1 MKKLIISLLTLAAAQ
16 TMSADEGMWTLY
28 NLPQAVYETMKTEGY
43 QLPYEKLYQA
53 DDAIMKSV
61 VNFSGYCS
69 GVVVSPDGLVF
80 TNHHC
85 GFEAIRS
92 HSTVEHDY
100 MLNGFYAKTFEEELP
115 NKDMFVSFMVEQK
128 DVTDQLLEQGHPQ
141 EAKRWLDKVVDGQR
155 KEYQQRL
162 DEKRGALY
170 RTSGSPY
177 SHPVYWGMLVVLAGL
192 LAGVLIYERKERQV
206 KDLHSSVQNQSEEI
220 SLLTDQIHHL
230 RNTTNE
236 QLGRGRQ
243 WMERLEQG
251 EPLKNISIEDEQ
263 CFVDYYAFVHPKEFQ
278 RIIRPFRSLSLRHT
292 TYLILSEM
300 GYSDKDISEMGYT
313 DKDIQRILLVKS
325 STIRN
330 YRLRMNR
337 NRRV

>member
-1 MKKLIISLLTLAAAQ
+1 MHNMFLQ
-16 TMSADEGMWTLY
+16 TRAF
-28 NLPQAVYETMKTEGY
+28 P
-43 QLPYEKLYQA
+43 
-53 DDAIMKSV
+53 
-61 VNFSGYCS
+61 SGYALVCFFTLFIIACS
-69 GVVVSPDGLVF
+69 HPKDEQERQIVEARRLMYQYPDSALKLFLQVPDSTFSAVGMEDAELQTIYVF
-80 TNHHC
+80 C
-85 GFEAIRS
+85 A
-92 HSTVEHDY
+92 D
-100 MLNGFYAKTFEEELP
+100 L
-115 NKDMFVSFMVEQK
+115 
-128 DVTDQLLEQGHPQ
+128 LLEQGHPQ

-263 CFVDYYAFVHPKEFQ
+263 CFVDYYAFVHPEDFQ
-278 RIIRPFRSLSLRHT
+278 RIIQPFRNLSLRHT
-292 TYLILSEM
+292 TYLIL
-300 GYSDKDISEMGYT
+300 SEMGYT

>member
-1 MKKLIISLLTLAAAQ
+1 MEARRLMYQYPDSALKLFLQVPDSTFSAVGMEDAELQ
-16 TMSADEGMWTLY
+16 TIYVFCADL
-28 NLPQAVYETMKTEGY
+28 
-43 QLPYEKLYQA
+43 
-53 DDAIMKSV
+53 
-61 VNFSGYCS
+61 
-69 GVVVSPDGLVF
+69 
-80 TNHHC
+80 
-85 GFEAIRS
+85 
-92 HSTVEHDY
+92 
-100 MLNGFYAKTFEEELP
+100 
-115 NKDMFVSFMVEQK
+115 
-128 DVTDQLLEQGHPQ
+128 LLEQGHPQ

-263 CFVDYYAFVHPKEFQ
+263 CFVDYYAFVHPEDFQ
-278 RIIRPFRSLSLRHT
+278 RIIQPFRNLSLRHT
-292 TYLILSEM
+292 TYLIL
-300 GYSDKDISEMGYT
+300 SEMGYT

>member
-1 MKKLIISLLTLAAAQ
+1 MRTSMHKIFHQTRAFPAGCALVCFFTLFVIACSHPKDEQERRIAEARRLMYHHPDSALKLFLQVPDSTF
-16 TMSADEGMWTLY
+16 SAVGMEDAEL
-28 NLPQAVYETMKTEGY
+28 QSVY
-43 QLPYEKLYQA
+43 
-53 DDAIMKSV
+53 
-61 VNFSGYCS
+61 
-69 GVVVSPDGLVF
+69 VF
-80 TNHHC
+80 C
-85 GFEAIRS
+85 A
-92 HSTVEHDY
+92 
-100 MLNGFYAKTFEEELP
+100 
-115 NKDMFVSFMVEQK
+115 
-128 DVTDQLLEQGHPQ
+128 DQLLEQGHPQ

-177 SHPVYWGMLVVLAGL
+177 SHPAYWGMLVVLAGL

-263 CFVDYYAFVHPKEFQ
+263 CFVDYYAFVHPKDFQ
-278 RIIRPFRSLSLRHT
+278 RIIQPFRSLSLRHT
-292 TYLILSEM
+292 TYLIL
-300 GYSDKDISEMGYT
+300 SEMGYT

>member
-1 MKKLIISLLTLAAAQ
+1 MRTSMHNMFLQ
-16 TMSADEGMWTLY
+16 TRAF
-28 NLPQAVYETMKTEGY
+28 P
-43 QLPYEKLYQA
+43 
-53 DDAIMKSV
+53 
-61 VNFSGYCS
+61 SGYALVCFFTLFIIACS
-69 GVVVSPDGLVF
+69 HPKDEQERQIVEARRLMYQYPDSALKLFLQVPDSTFSAVGMEDAELQTIYVF
-80 TNHHC
+80 C
-85 GFEAIRS
+85 A
-92 HSTVEHDY
+92 D
-100 MLNGFYAKTFEEELP
+100 L
-115 NKDMFVSFMVEQK
+115 
-128 DVTDQLLEQGHPQ
+128 LLEQGHPQ

-263 CFVDYYAFVHPKEFQ
+263 CFVDYYAFVHPEDFQ
-278 RIIRPFRSLSLRHT
+278 RIIQPFRNLSLRHT
-292 TYLILSEM
+292 TYLIL
-300 GYSDKDISEMGYT
+300 SEMGYT